1 MTANRPEPDQIIP
14 LLEQVLKQHPAGL
27 SEYELLNQLAT
38 QLPFF
43 SSASNDSDG
52 HTESSADMRLFQRHF
67 LLQHC
72 LYKLE
77 QQCQS
82 DRTGRLN
89 ISALEIR
96 LSPYNPPCLPETS
109 VQNQVTVETADE
121 AEATHRIREYYLDIN
136 NLHNT
141 SQAELDEMLGKF
153 WAALARHDLRD
164 EALHLLDLSDPV
176 DDATIRQRYREK
188 VMQHHPDRGGD
199 SDIAQQLNA
208 AISNLLPK
216 SR

>member
-14 LLEQVLKQHPAGL
+14 LLEQIFEQHPAGL

-43 SSASNDSDG
+43 SSSSKDSDD
-52 HTESSADMRLFQRHF
+52 HAESSADMRLFQRHF

-77 QQCQS
+77 QQYQS
-82 DRTGRLN
+82 DRTGHLN

-96 LSPYNPPCLPETS
+96 LSPYLPPCLPDTS
-109 VQNQVTVETADE
+109 AQNQVTVEAADE

-141 SQAELDEMLGKF
+141 SQVELDEMLGKF

-164 EALHLLDLSDPV
+164 EALQLLDLSDPV
-176 DDATIRQRYREK
+176 DDTTIRQRYREK

-199 SDIAQQLNA
+199 SDMTQQLNT